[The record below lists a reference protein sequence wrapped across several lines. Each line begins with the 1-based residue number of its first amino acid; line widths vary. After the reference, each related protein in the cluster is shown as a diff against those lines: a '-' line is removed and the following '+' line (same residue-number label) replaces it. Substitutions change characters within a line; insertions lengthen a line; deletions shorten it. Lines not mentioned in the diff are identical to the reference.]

1 MYYKFS
7 FNFSDFTDEHAEFAY
22 KSLLDKKI
30 INEMVQY

>member
-1 MYYKFS
+1 MYYKFPL
-7 FNFSDFTDEHAEFAY
+7 NFSDFTEEFAY